1 MPTTLTHLPPGTRI
15 PDRLHGVSC
24 SLPTMRAVIG
34 YEEKDPEIIRQM
46 TSGYPRFVVHPLIRQ
61 AAAHLMQQR
70 GDDTHDVWLAS
81 SLCAATAL
89 IAWLG
94 DSRAT
99 LLADAPLPGVLVPRD
114 RDPELGR
121 RAKTFL
127 QNTGVFLSSR
137 AAEDYLVREGVLPAA
152 EPEALFGRNERDA
165 NERRDGR
172 DATDSETLARAAER
186 HVTDTLAGY
195 YETAP
200 DDVFLAP
207 SGMNAVHSV
216 LAIATRLQ
224 RARGRRKWVQLGWL
238 YLDTIAL
245 LEKYHAAAPGD
256 HVTLHNAADVGALRE
271 LFAREGDAIAG
282 VIAEVPT
289 NPLVQTPDVA
299 TLAALCREHGAL
311 LVIDTSV
318 LSPLNLNVLPH
329 ADVVVQS
336 LTKYT
341 ASEGDAL
348 LGAAVVNPR
357 SPHATTFRE
366 ALPETLEPAYSRDVA
381 RLAAQID
388 DTPEV
393 IAQINRTAPEVV
405 AFLENH
411 PRVARVYWSG
421 QADAGSGAHY
431 ASIARTPQSA
441 GGMVSFALAADFP
454 LERFYDRVRLAKGP
468 SFGMK
473 TTLISPFIYLAHY
486 DLVTSDAGR
495 ATLAAAGIPVGL
507 LRLCIGCEPAGEI
520 IKTLAEA
527 LA

>member
-34 YEEKDPEIIRQM
+34 YEEKDPEITRHM

-89 IAWLG
+89 IAWL
-94 DSRAT
+94 DDPRAT

-127 QNTGVFLSSR
+127 QNTGMFLSSR

-152 EPEALFGRNERDA
+152 EPEALFGRDEKDA
-165 NERRDGR
+165 NDRRDGR
-172 DATDSETLARAAER
+172 DSETLARAAEH
-186 HVTDTLAGY
+186 HVIDTLAGY

-207 SGMNAVHSV
+207 SGMNAIHSV

-256 HVTLHNAADVGALRE
+256 HITLPNAADSAALRE
-271 LFAREGDAIAG
+271 LFAREGGAIAG
-282 VIAEVPT
+282 VLAEVPT

-299 TLAALCREHGAL
+299 ALAALCREHGAL

-329 ADVVVQS
+329 ADIVVQS

-341 ASEGDAL
+341 ASDGDVL
-348 LGAAVVNPR
+348 LGAVAVNDR
-357 SPHATTFRE
+357 SPYATTFRE
-366 ALPETLEPAYSRDVA
+366 ALPETLEPVYSRDVA
-381 RLAAQID
+381 RLAAQIGE
-388 DTPEV
+388 TPEV
-393 IAQINRTAPEVV
+393 IAQINRTVPDVV

-411 PRVARVYWSG
+411 PRVDRVYWSG
-421 QADAGSGAHY
+421 QTDAGSGAHY
-431 ASIARTPQSA
+431 AAIARTPQSA
-441 GGMVSFALAADFP
+441 GGMVSFSLAADFP

-486 DLVTSDAGR
+486 DLVTSETGR

-507 LRLCIGCEPAGEI
+507 LRLSIGCEPAGEI
-520 IKTLAEA
+520 IEALAEA